1 MAAREVMPVMSSK
14 YLKQMPM
21 AMLSPFERQAQR
33 NHGQSLDRLA
43 ARGGLCPSEV
53 LSILD
58 GKRWGAYKVCDENDL
73 HLLRRVESFVHKE
86 EASGHDQ

>member
-53 LSILD
+53 LSILHNLQKKIVPD
-58 GKRWGAYKVCDENDL
+58 
-73 HLLRRVESFVHKE
+73 SVHRLF
-86 EASGHDQ
+86 SNIHC